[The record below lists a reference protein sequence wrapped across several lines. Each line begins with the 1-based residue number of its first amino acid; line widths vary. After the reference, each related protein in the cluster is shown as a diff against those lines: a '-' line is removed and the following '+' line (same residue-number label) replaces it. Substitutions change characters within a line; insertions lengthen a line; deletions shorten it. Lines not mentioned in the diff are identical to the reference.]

1 MSASITQGTR
11 VQYYSAP
18 LNLSGITSSIDG
30 QRMYACFFES
40 GGPYLVDFYVSTD
53 SGATWGPLSGTPPQ
67 TPPGNYTGI
76 ACNSTG
82 TILYA
87 SWIGGGFYRS
97 ANSGLTWT
105 SIVVNGYQEILRAV
119 ATDSTGTS
127 VIVCTDTY
135 FLIST
140 NSGST
145 WTLSSPYT
153 NIQYVAC
160 SSDFSILYAVIN
172 GDIYRSTGP
181 INTGWTL
188 IPGNINAQWTSLT
201 CSADG
206 TKVFAVTNVHN
217 LYYFHNGTSQ
227 QLTVNDT
234 NIIKISSYSNGA
246 GLIAGNAVY
255 FTPYS
260 ITYAAP
266 PCFLSGT
273 RILCQVDGVE
283 RYLPVE
289 DLKKGTLVK
298 TSRDGYKALDT
309 IGKAT
314 IQNPGTQERT
324 KDRLY
329 KCSPHHYPD
338 LKEPLYITGCH
349 SILVDS
355 LTNEQRAQT
364 IHHLKRIFVTDKKY
378 RLIACVDE
386 RAEPWASEGTYT
398 VYHFALENENPKMN
412 YGVYAN
418 GGLLVETACID
429 RMRNRSNMTLV
440 V

>member
-1 MSASITQGTR
+1 MSASITQGTPFE
-11 VQYYSAP
+11 YSSTG
-18 LNLSGITSSIDG
+18 LSLSGITSSSNGTI
-30 QRMYACFFES
+30 MYGSIQQET
-40 GGPYLVDFYVSTD
+40 GYDFYVSTNGGV
-53 SGATWGPLSGTPPQ
+53 SWAPLSGTS
-67 TPPGNYTGI
+67 PGLSGRYTDI
-76 ACNSTG
+76 ACNGTG
-82 TILYA
+82 VILYTPWQGA
-87 SWIGGGFYRS
+87 GFFTS
-97 ANSGLTWT
+97 INSGSTWT
-105 SIVVNGYQEILRAV
+105 DITNSLGNSQTGVNIVGV
-119 ATDSTGTS
+119 ATDSAGTSLLVSTGT
-127 VIVCTDTY
+127 Y
-135 FLIST
+135 LYIST

-145 WTLSSPYT
+145 WTSSTAYT
-153 NIQYVAC
+153 GLYRVAC
-160 SSDFSILYAVIN
+160 SSNFSVRYAIIN
-172 GDIYRSTGP
+172 GDICRSTDP
-181 INTGWTL
+181 TNTTWTV
-188 IPGNINAQWTSLT
+188 IPGNINTTWLSLT

-206 TKVFAVTNVHN
+206 TKVFAVTASQQ

-227 QLTVNDT
+227 LLTTST
-234 NIIKISSYSNGA
+234 NIIQISSYSNGA
-246 GLIAGNAVY
+246 GIIAGNGRF

-260 ITYAAP
+260 LTYTAP

-289 DLKKGTLVK
+289 DLKKGILVK
-298 TSRDGYKALDT
+298 TSLNGYKALDT

-314 IQNPGTQERT
+314 IHNPGTQERT
-324 KDRLY
+324 KERLY
-329 KCSPHHYPD
+329 KCSPHTYPD

-398 VYHFALENENPKMN
+398 VYHFALENENPLMN

-418 GGLLVETACID
+418 GGLLVETACVD
-429 RMRNRSNMTLV
+429 RMRHRSNMTLV